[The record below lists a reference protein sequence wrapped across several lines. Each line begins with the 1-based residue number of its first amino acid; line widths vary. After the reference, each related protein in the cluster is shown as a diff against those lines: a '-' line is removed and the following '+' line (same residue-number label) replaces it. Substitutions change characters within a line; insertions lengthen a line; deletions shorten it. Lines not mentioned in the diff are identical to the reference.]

1 MCDRSS
7 KGREELMSGSVTFE
21 KITADE
27 SWRVF
32 DEAAQRYLN
41 MSADELVEKW
51 DSGELADQT
60 SPELMRVLML
70 RPSGR

>member
-1 MCDRSS
+1 
-7 KGREELMSGSVTFE
+7 MSGSVTFE
-21 KITADE
+21 KITPDE

-32 DEAAQRYLN
+32 DEAARRYFN
-41 MSADELVEKW
+41 MGADELVKRW
-51 DSGELADQT
+51 DAGELADQT

>member
-1 MCDRSS
+1 MT
-7 KGREELMSGSVTFE
+7 GSVTFE
-21 KITADE
+21 KISMDE

-32 DEAAQRYLN
+32 EEAARRLLDMDAN
-41 MSADELVEKW
+41 ELIKKW
-51 DSGELADQT
+51 DAGELADKT